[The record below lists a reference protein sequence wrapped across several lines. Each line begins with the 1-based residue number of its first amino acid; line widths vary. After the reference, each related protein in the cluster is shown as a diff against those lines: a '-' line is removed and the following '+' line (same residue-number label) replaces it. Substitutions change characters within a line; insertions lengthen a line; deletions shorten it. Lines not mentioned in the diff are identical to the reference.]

1 MLLELVDDVA
11 AAGEVAD
18 EDALAVADEFRLD
31 VLVGGGVLEDGADVH
46 AALVGEGAF
55 ADEGLVVAQ
64 RKVGQF
70 GDEAADAGETG
81 EFLGADGGVVEFEF
95 EVGDDAGEVGV
106 AAALAVAV
114 HAALHVG
121 HAGFDGGQGVGDG
134 EIAIVV
140 GVDADDAIETAA
152 DFGDHFDQARGDGA
166 AVGIA
171 EAEDIGAGFMGGL
184 QGAEGVIGVGDVA
197 VEEMLG
203 VVDDLLAVVLDIAD
217 GFGDEDEVLVVGDAE
232 GAFDVEVPG
241 LAEDGDD
248 GGAGFDEGADVA
260 VLMDGVLGEA
270 RAAECREPGV
280 VQGEFGG
287 ALEELL
293 VFGVAAGPAALNV
306 IDTQLI
312 ELLGNDELVVHG
324 ERDGLA
330 LRAIAESGVEGMD
343 FHKESHWEECP

>member
-1 MLLELVDDVA
+1 
-11 AAGEVAD
+11 
-18 EDALAVADEFRLD
+18 
-31 VLVGGGVLEDGADVH
+31 
-46 AALVGEGAF
+46 
-55 ADEGLVVAQ
+55 
-64 RKVGQF
+64 
-70 GDEAADAGETG
+70 
-81 EFLGADGGVVEFEF
+81 GGVVEFEL
-95 EVGDDAGEVGV
+95 EVGDDAGQVGV

-114 HAALHVG
+114 HAALNEG
-121 HAGFDGGQGVGDG
+121 SPGLDSGQGVGNG
-134 EIAIVV
+134 EIGMVV
-140 GVDADDAIETAA
+140 DVDADDTIETAA
-152 DFGDHFDQARGDGA
+152 DFGDDLDEPRGDGA
-166 AVGIA
+166 TVGIA
-171 EAEDIGAGFMGGL
+171 EAENISAGGMGGL

-203 VVDDLLAVVLDIAD
+203 VVDEFLAVGLDIAD

-248 GGAGFDEGADVA
+248 GGTGFDQGADVA

-270 RAAECREPGV
+270 GAAESREPGV
-280 VQGEFGG
+280 VEGDPGSAF
-287 ALEELL
+287 EELL

-312 ELLGNDELVVHG
+312 QFLGNDDLVVHG

-343 FHKESHWEECP
+343 FHRNSSRKNAP